1 MEDGGG
7 PSLSGVLD
15 GEEPLLTIK
24 ESSPSGA
31 DHLMDGVPAAQAF
44 RHREVM
50 LLQAVLERYSDRSAP
65 ASSHHINHRYLY
77 LSPPQVRGSHFRV
90 SGEGVPGSGPQWV

>member
-1 MEDGGG
+1 MDEGGGSG

-15 GEEPLLTIK
+15 GAEEPLLTIK

-65 ASSHHINHRYLY
+65 ASSHQSP
-77 LSPPQVRGSHFRV
+77 LSLSLPT
-90 SGEGVPGSGPQWV
+90 PGSRESLQSLW

>member
-1 MEDGGG
+1 MDEGGGSG
-7 PSLSGVLD
+7 PSLGGVLD
-15 GEEPLLTIK
+15 GAEEPILTIK

-50 LLQAVLERYSDRSAP
+50 LLQAVLERYSDR
-65 ASSHHINHRYLY
+65 
-77 LSPPQVRGSHFRV
+77 
-90 SGEGVPGSGPQWV
+90 

>member
-7 PSLSGVLD
+7 PSLSGGLD

-24 ESSPSGA
+24 ESSPSA
-31 DHLMDGVPAAQAF
+31 DQLVDGVPAAQAF

-50 LLQAVLERYSDRSAP
+50 LLQAVLERYSDR
-65 ASSHHINHRYLY
+65 
-77 LSPPQVRGSHFRV
+77 
-90 SGEGVPGSGPQWV
+90 